1 MQGRRTR
8 GTESEDGP
16 RHDVNRFAGH
26 RSTDWALVNALC
38 WQPASVTRM
47 DGIAAARSPGAG
59 LPWKSSFGDGFSNLD
74 KPADG
79 LRGDRAQWIS
89 EPVLSGAAHRG
100 YAMQDLK
107 IRPRSQLEVLP
118 PDLTNATQW
127 DLLVEPAWYVV
138 RTVP

>member
-1 MQGRRTR
+1 M
-8 GTESEDGP
+8 
-16 RHDVNRFAGH
+16 GH

-38 WQPASVTRM
+38 WQPASITRM
-47 DGIAAARSPGAG
+47 DGIAAARSPGTTSFLFG
-59 LPWKSSFGDGFSNLD
+59 KSSSGDGSSNLD
-74 KPADG
+74 RLADE
-79 LRGDRAQWIS
+79 LREDRAQWIS

-107 IRPRSQLEVLP
+107 IRPRSRLEVLP

>member
-1 MQGRRTR
+1 
-8 GTESEDGP
+8 
-16 RHDVNRFAGH
+16 
-26 RSTDWALVNALC
+26 
-38 WQPASVTRM
+38 M
-47 DGIAAARSPGAG
+47 DGIAAARSPGTTSFLFG
-59 LPWKSSFGDGFSNLD
+59 KSSSGDGSSNLD
-74 KPADG
+74 RLADE
-79 LRGDRAQWIS
+79 LREDRAQWIS

-107 IRPRSQLEVLP
+107 IRPRSRLEVLP